1 MLAILHDVP
10 HHGIKHYL
18 QRLLRGVL
26 SPSFWSCHPVS
37 RLAKVQLKHHGSLM
51 FSTQR
56 QVIIMHTLC
65 SNRRSNLRLPRT
77 VTALRLSSYKALLWP
92 WVEFEGVRHA
102 MVPETKKRAHDNG
115 KRSAYRNHFPASLS
129 KYWSLETLHA
139 EDAAHSL
146 HPFDLRGLQ
155 LIQTYKLIEGNR
167 YHSQTSES
175 SKLSQGNNRKYCFQR
190 IHLII

>member
-26 SPSFWSCHPVS
+26 SPSFWSCHPVG
-37 RLAKVQLKHHGSLM
+37 RLAKMQLKHYGSLM
-51 FSTQR
+51 FSTQS

-77 VTALRLSSYKALLWP
+77 VTALRLSSYKALPWP

-102 MVPETKKRAHDNG
+102 MVSETNG
-115 KRSAYRNHFPASLS
+115 KSPWMVS
-129 KYWSLETLHA
+129 KVHTEIIFQ
-139 EDAAHSL
+139 
-146 HPFDLRGLQ
+146 HPFPNTGLLRHCMLKMQ
-155 LIQTYKLIEGNR
+155 HIPFI
-167 YHSQTSES
+167 
-175 SKLSQGNNRKYCFQR
+175 LSTWEACTWYQHIN
-190 IHLII
+190 